1 MNDQTPLPQT
11 RDSRPAV
18 ASPRALPHRR
28 LPAPAPDL
36 FEPKALLRLLRRE
49 AWRIA
54 LVLALALALA
64 AWRLLAATPMW
75 QAEATVVLDTR
86 EAQVVDI
93 ESVMSGL
100 SADSSVVNTE
110 VEVLRSRNL
119 LDRVVAR
126 LDLEADPEFN
136 PDLAAPGL
144 GERALAGLRRTVES
158 TLGETLGPAFDLLG
172 AGETPAVEDPAFRRR
187 QTAID
192 RLLERLRV
200 QNVPLSYVFV
210 IRVESQSANKS
221 ALIANTI
228 ADLYILDQLEAKF
241 EATRR
246 ATSWLSERV
255 ADLQIDL
262 ETAEEQVKNYSASTS
277 LISEASLEASNR
289 QMKELRERRA
299 ELDARAGEAGL
310 LIERIAALAA
320 RVAAAAPE
328 APEADAARAEAAA
341 LLGDRR
347 LEALA
352 VDLARPGGAG
362 REAALA
368 PRFDAMLAVAL
379 ERLERERTRHIAQ
392 AQGIETS
399 IGELEGRI
407 SEQSEDLVRLR
418 QLQREAEASRL
429 LYEYFLGRMKET
441 SVQQGI
447 QEADSRILSPGV
459 APLDPASPRKGLTL
473 AVAVALGLALGVGWA
488 LARETLDDRVR
499 GPEPLEAA
507 TGLKVMGVIPD
518 APSRRRGAALK
529 LLVEKPSSAL
539 AEAVRN
545 LRTSVLLSN
554 VDRRPQVVMVTSSVP
569 GEGKTTTTLML
580 AQNAAALGKRV
591 LVMECDLRRRVFQ
604 AYFGLDE
611 STGLLSVLSG
621 QATADQAIRHDPT
634 TGLDVLTGQR
644 SRANAADVFSS
655 DRFEELMEELRERY
669 DFIFIDTP
677 PVLAVPDARVI
688 AGRADAVLYAVR
700 WNATGKE
707 MVKAG
712 LDLFDQIGLRVTG
725 LTLTQADP
733 KGLARYG
740 YAGYGYG
747 YGYGAAA
754 AKRYY
759 TT

>member
-1 MNDQTPLPQT
+1 MNDQSPPPQA
-11 RDSRPAV
+11 RDKRPAP
-18 ASPRALPHRR
+18 APRALPPRR

-36 FEPKALLRLLRRE
+36 FEPRVLLRMLRRE

-54 LVLALALALA
+54 LVLVLALALA

-119 LDRVVAR
+119 MDRVVAK

-136 PDLAAPGL
+136 PELAAPGL
-144 GERALAGLRRTVES
+144 VDRGVAALRGLLDDHAAALA
-158 TLGETLGPAFDLLG
+158 PALG
-172 AGETPAVEDPAFRRR
+172 AAPETEDPAFRRR

-210 IRVESQSANKS
+210 IRVESESANKS
-221 ALIANTI
+221 ARIANTI

-262 ETAEEQVKNYSASTS
+262 EAAEERVKDYSASTS

-299 ELDARAGEAGL
+299 ELDARAAEAGL
-310 LIERIAALAA
+310 LIERLGALAA
-320 RVAAAAPE
+320 RARAAASD
-328 APEADAARAEAAA
+328 APEADQARAEAAA
-341 LLGDRR
+341 LLGDPR
-347 LEALA
+347 LTALA
-352 VDLARPGGAG
+352 ADLARPGGAG

-368 PRFDAMLAVAL
+368 PRFDAMLSASV
-379 ERLERERTRHIAQ
+379 ERLERERARNLAQ

-399 IGELEGRI
+399 IGELEGLI

-447 QEADSRILSPGV
+447 QEADSRILSPAV

-473 AVAVALGLALGVGWA
+473 AVAAALGLIAGVGWA

-611 STGLLSVLSG
+611 TTGLLSVLSG
-621 QATADQAIRHDPT
+621 QATPEQAIRHDPT

-655 DRFEELMEELRERY
+655 ERFEELLEELRERY

-712 LDLFDQIGLRVTG
+712 LDLFEQIGLRVTG

-754 AKRYY
+754 ARKYY

>member
-1 MNDQTPLPQT
+1 MNDQSPPPQA
-11 RDSRPAV
+11 RDARPAP
-18 ASPRALPHRR
+18 APGRPAAPRRPAA
-28 LPAPAPDL
+28 PAPAPDL
-36 FEPKALLRLLRRE
+36 FDPRNLLRLLRRE

-54 LVLALALALA
+54 LALVLALGVA
-64 AWRLLAATPMW
+64 AWRLLAATPLW

-119 LDRVVAR
+119 MDRVVGALR
-126 LDLEADPEFN
+126 LEEDPEFN
-136 PDLAAPGL
+136 PDLVEPGL
-144 GERALAGLRRTVES
+144 AARTLAGLSARVG
-158 TLGETLGPAFDLLG
+158 LPLETLGARPSLPPDEA
-172 AGETPAVEDPAFRRR
+172 EDEAFRRR

-192 RLLERLRV
+192 LLLERLRV
-200 QNVPLSYVFV
+200 RNVPLSYVFV
-210 IRVESQSANKS
+210 VRVESERPGKS
-221 ALIANTI
+221 ARIANAI
-228 ADLYILDQLEAKF
+228 ADLYITDQLEAKF

-246 ATSWLSERV
+246 ATEWLSDRV
-255 ADLQIDL
+255 ADLQDDL
-262 ETAEEQVKNYSASTS
+262 ETAEEKVKDYSASTS
-277 LISEASLEASNR
+277 LISEASLENSNR
-289 QMKELRERRA
+289 QLKELRERRA
-299 ELDARAGEAGL
+299 ELDARSAEAGL
-310 LIERIAALAA
+310 LLGRLQALSATTRA
-320 RVAAAAPE
+320 GGE
-328 APEADAARAEAAA
+328 GADAARAEAATM
-341 LLGDRR
+341 LGDRR

-352 VDLARPGGAG
+352 ADLARPGADGG

-368 PRFDAMLAVAL
+368 PRFDAMLAAAT
-379 ERLERERTRHIAQ
+379 ERLEQERARQGAQ
-392 AQGIETS
+392 TAGIETS

-407 SEQSEDLVRLR
+407 SEQSEDLVKLR

-429 LYEYFLGRMKET
+429 LYEYFLSRMKET
-441 SVQQGI
+441 SVQQGV
-447 QEADSRILSPGV
+447 QQADSRVLSPAV
-459 APLDPASPRKGLTL
+459 APLDPSSPREGLTL
-473 AVAVALGLALGVGWA
+473 GVAAALGLALGVGWA

-529 LLVEKPSSAL
+529 MMVEKPSSAL

-545 LRTSVLLSN
+545 LRTSILLSH

-591 LVMECDLRRRVFQ
+591 LVMECDLRRRVFDH
-604 AYFGLDE
+604 YFETDE
-611 STGLLSVLSG
+611 KTGLLSVLSG
-621 QATADQAIRHDPT
+621 ALTLDQAVRHDEV
-634 TGLDVLTGQR
+634 TGLDVLSGQR

-655 DRFEELMEELRERY
+655 ERFGELLDELRAAY
-669 DFIFIDTP
+669 DFVFIDTP

-688 AGRADAVLYAVR
+688 AGHADAVLYAVR

-712 LDLFDQIGLRVTG
+712 LDLFDQIGVRVTG

-733 KGLARYG
+733 RGLARYG

-754 AKRYY
+754 ARRYY

>member
-1 MNDQTPLPQT
+1 MNDQSPPPQA
-11 RDSRPAV
+11 RDSRPAH
-18 ASPRALPHRR
+18 SPRALPPRR
-28 LPAPAPDL
+28 PPAPAPDL
-36 FEPKALLRLLRRE
+36 FEPRALLRLLRRE

-54 LVLALALALA
+54 LVLLVALALAG
-64 AWRLLAATPMW
+64 WRLIAATPMW

-119 LDRVVAR
+119 MDRVVAK
-126 LDLEADPEFN
+126 LELEADPEFN
-136 PDLAAPGL
+136 PDLAPPGL
-144 GERALAGLRRTVES
+144 ADRALGALSGL
-158 TLGETLGPAFDLLG
+158 LDDGLG
-172 AGETPAVEDPAFRRR
+172 AALAPALDAGAPAEPEDPAFRRR

-210 IRVESQSANKS
+210 IRVESRSAAKS
-221 ALIANTI
+221 ARIANTI
-228 ADLYILDQLEAKF
+228 GDLYILDQLEAKF

-255 ADLQIDL
+255 ADLQVDL
-262 ETAEEQVKNYSASTS
+262 EAAEERVKEYSASTS
-277 LISEASLEASNR
+277 LISEASLEVTNR

-299 ELDARAGEAGL
+299 ELDARGAEAAL
-310 LIERIAALAA
+310 LIERLGALAA
-320 RVAAAAPE
+320 RIRSGGPE
-328 APEADAARAEAAA
+328 AAGARAEAAA
-341 LLGDRR
+341 LLGDPR

-352 VDLARPGGAG
+352 ADLARPGGAG
-362 REAALA
+362 RETALA
-368 PRFDAMLAVAL
+368 PRFDAMLAASV
-379 ERLERERTRHIAQ
+379 ERLERERVRHVAQ

-447 QEADSRILSPGV
+447 QEADSRILSPAV

-473 AVAVALGLALGVGWA
+473 AVAATLGLVIGVGWA

-611 STGLLSVLSG
+611 KTGLLSVLSG

-655 DRFEELMEELRERY
+655 ERFGELMEELRERY

-712 LDLFDQIGLRVTG
+712 LDLFEQIGLRVTG

-733 KGLARYG
+733 RGLARYG

-754 AKRYY
+754 AKKYY

>member
-1 MNDQTPLPQT
+1 MNDQSPPPQA
-11 RDSRPAV
+11 RDSRPA
-18 ASPRALPHRR
+18 APLRPAPARR
-28 LPAPAPDL
+28 LAAPAPDL
-36 FEPKALLRLLRRE
+36 FEPRTLLRLLRRE
-49 AWRIA
+49 MWRIA
-54 LVLALALALA
+54 FALVLALALA

-119 LDRVVAR
+119 MDRVVAR
-126 LDLEADPEFN
+126 LDLESDPEFN
-136 PDLAAPGL
+136 PDLVAPGL
-144 GERALAGLRRTVES
+144 VDRALGALRRALES
-158 TLGETLGPAFDLLG
+158 GGAETLVPLLDAAPAPE
-172 AGETPAVEDPAFRRR
+172 AEDPAFRRR

-210 IRVESQSANKS
+210 IRVQSESAQKS
-221 ALIANTI
+221 ARIANTI

-255 ADLQIDL
+255 ADLQVDL
-262 ETAEEQVKNYSASTS
+262 EAAEEQVKDYSASTS

-299 ELDARAGEAGL
+299 ELDARVGEAGL
-310 LIERIAALAA
+310 LIERLGVLSEAV
-320 RVAAAAPE
+320 RRAPPG

-352 VDLARPGGAG
+352 ADLARPGGAG

-368 PRFDAMLAVAL
+368 PRFDSMLAAAV
-379 ERLERERTRHIAQ
+379 ERLARDRDRQAAQ
-392 AQGIETS
+392 AEGIETS

-447 QEADSRILSPGV
+447 QEADSRILSPAV

-473 AVAVALGLALGVGWA
+473 AIAAALGLIAGVGWA
-488 LARETLDDRVR
+488 VARETLDDRVR

-611 STGLLSVLSG
+611 KTGLLSVLSG
-621 QATADQAIRHDPT
+621 QASAEQAIRHDPV

-655 DRFEELMEELRERY
+655 ERFAELMEELRDAY

-712 LDLFDQIGLRVTG
+712 LDLFDQIGVRVTG

-733 KGLARYG
+733 RGLARYG

-754 AKRYY
+754 ARKYY